1 MKIIA
6 RFLSWVL
13 GVVIALTV
21 LAFANNQTILS
32 SSYVLGQ
39 AKSHGIY
46 DQIATATPDALGKL
60 ASLSE
65 EDIYALKQ
73 VVDAGYI
80 EQLADDVVPQ
90 LITYYR
96 HGGNPPQLDLRDIID
111 RSGGATTDLSPDIVS
126 QIDHPI
132 VLSNARLDGPLAGSL
147 RLLDSFR
154 VYGPIAALV
163 LIGLIWVVG
172 GRKRFMILAEG
183 MVAGVV
189 GLGILW
195 GANHAIPPLF
205 SSALSTSPL
214 APLSVPISALVRDVL
229 TGTDHF
235 LLVAGIALVVA
246 AAALVVAHMV
256 TKMLGGKEHH
266 G

>member
-13 GVVIALTV
+13 GAVIALTV
-21 LAFANNQTILS
+21 LAYANNQTLLS

-46 DQIATATPDALGKL
+46 NQIATATPDALGKL

-65 EDIYALKQ
+65 EDTYAIKQ
-73 VVDAGYI
+73 VVDADYI

-90 LITYYR
+90 LISYYR

-111 RSGGATTDLSPDIVS
+111 RSGGSTTDLSPDIVS

-132 VLSNARLDGPLAGSL
+132 TLSNSRIDGPLATSL
-147 RLLDSFR
+147 RRLDSFR
-154 VYGPIAALV
+154 VYGPIAALILV
-163 LIGLIWVVG
+163 GLIWVVG
-172 GRKRFMILAEG
+172 GHKRFMILAEG
-183 MVAGVV
+183 MLAGVV

-195 GANHAIPPLF
+195 GINHAIPPLF

-214 APLSVPISALVRDVL
+214 APLSVPISSLVRDVL
-229 TGTDHF
+229 NGTDHF
-235 LLVAGIALVVA
+235 LLIAGMVLIAAAVALVV
-246 AAALVVAHMV
+246 VHMV

-266 G
+266 A